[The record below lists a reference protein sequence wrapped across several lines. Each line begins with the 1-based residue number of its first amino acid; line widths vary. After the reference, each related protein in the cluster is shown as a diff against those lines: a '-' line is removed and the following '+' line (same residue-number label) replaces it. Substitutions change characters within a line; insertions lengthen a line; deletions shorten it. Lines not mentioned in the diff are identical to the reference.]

1 MALANTTLVPE
12 LQTWFNRFVINS
24 IVNKNEV
31 PAPVAI
37 DQIFLPEKSFIELLF
52 NENYPYDTYQYL
64 YKNET
69 RTQCW
74 PELTRNRL
82 TIYPASAKYLVL
94 DSAGSNAFQL
104 QSHDFV
110 LLDAL
115 LAYRQDSTALTIVDS
130 TSVEFISDATANIYI
145 LKSNYNNLNTT
156 LSKLIYLYLDL
167 KIYSNYQNYNNLQLV
182 STGTLLETC
191 FEFLLIDEYF
201 AFMSARDVD
210 IDLVCT

>member
-12 LQTWFNRFVINS
+12 LQYWFNRFVTNS

-31 PAPVAI
+31 PLPVAV
-37 DQIFLPEKSFIELLF
+37 DQIFLPERSFIELLF
-52 NENYPYDTYQYL
+52 NENYSYDSYEYR

-69 RTQCW
+69 RTQYW

-82 TIYPASAKYLVL
+82 TIYPGSAKYLVL
-94 DSAGSNAFQL
+94 DETGGNPFQL
-104 QSHDFV
+104 QPHDFI

-130 TSVEFISDATANIYI
+130 TSVEFVSDATANVYI
-145 LKSNYNNLNTT
+145 LKVNYSNLNTT

-210 IDLVCT
+210 IELVCT